1 MSSSG
6 NRCRSQGKREIPFHV
21 FFSSIL
27 QHLPHCLQGKGTDI
41 EVYANASI
49 KGIVSVYGKNFLG
62 IHARYIGIAEIDE

>member
-1 MSSSG
+1 
-6 NRCRSQGKREIPFHV
+6 
-21 FFSSIL
+21 
-27 QHLPHCLQGKGTDI
+27 LQGKGTDI